1 MDRWHPQRHHCGD
14 SLGPLQRPPAVG
26 SDRAP
31 GKDDQPRCRWGSG
44 FGLAKAAEL
53 IKVEESGGALLR
65 LASCVD
71 KTSGRDQALC
81 RGF

>member
-1 MDRWHPQRHHCGD
+1 MEIPWARSSGPQLLALIERLARMTSPVADGGQG
-14 SLGPLQRPPAVG
+14 LA
-26 SDRAP
+26 
-31 GKDDQPRCRWGSG
+31 
-44 FGLAKAAEL
+44 LAKAAEL